1 MIERITSPSVTTR
14 NETYPDGSFNV
25 VADTPG
31 QAIDL
36 SDTGSK
42 HLHLGPNS
50 LLNITTE
57 AFDEDSQKV
66 VRSHHIITEGGYGP
80 GAILTSVKGEPGVR
94 YQLLS
99 EGYNPEWIEALRA
112 TPLTIGSRTSR
123 LKGDKLTSISGLRS
137 VGEVCDE
144 PSKKTANPITVALR
158 VMDEHSIDS

>member
-50 LLNITTE
+50 LYEVTISSL
-57 AFDEDSQKV
+57 KV
-66 VRSHHIITEGGYGP
+66 DMGQG
-80 GAILTSVKGEPGVR
+80 R
-94 YQLLS
+94 Y
-99 EGYNPEWIEALRA
+99 
-112 TPLTIGSRTSR
+112 
-123 LKGDKLTSISGLRS
+123 
-137 VGEVCDE
+137 
-144 PSKKTANPITVALR
+144 
-158 VMDEHSIDS
+158 